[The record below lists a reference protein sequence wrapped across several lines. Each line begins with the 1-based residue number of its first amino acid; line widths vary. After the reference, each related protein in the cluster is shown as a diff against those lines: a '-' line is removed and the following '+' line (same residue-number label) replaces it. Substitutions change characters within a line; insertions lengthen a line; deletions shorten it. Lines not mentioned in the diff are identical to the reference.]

1 MNHLRLVHKL
11 ISTTT
16 SVVTETWRDLKWLNL
31 QVALTRQQISSSM
44 NQLRT
49 SEELLRQIDSNA
61 PRGHSEDGQ
70 FKMK

>member
-11 ISTTT
+11 ISTTAG
-16 SVVTETWRDLKWLNL
+16 VVTETWRDLNWLNL
-31 QVALTRQQISSSM
+31 QVSLTRQQISRSM

-49 SEELLRQIDSNA
+49 SEELLRRIDSNA

-70 FKMK
+70 FKLK